1 MRTPPRPRSLFPPL
15 LLLLVIAASRPAP
28 AADFAAAFL
37 EVGIGE
43 RAIGLG
49 QAFTAVADDASAGY
63 WNPAGLVYVDGRVL
77 LSHQPLSLDR
87 QHLSISFALSIRDEL
102 GFGLTMFHAGVDDIT
117 ARDATGMPM
126 GDIDD
131 ANNAYLVSVGR
142 AIGQRLAV
150 GVSMKV
156 IRQQITA
163 PVGSRSTLGEGKAN
177 GVDLGMRYRL
187 GEHTVLAA
195 VVRNLKT
202 ELNWKVDR
210 GNQRTSSTK
219 DAMPTTLAVGASHR
233 PLPQLLVTADL
244 VRNNLDTVVN
254 AGAEWQVSPVLA
266 LRSGLH
272 AVGGSATDAGSFTA
286 GLTLRP
292 MRQDALQ
299 FHYAFA
305 TDPVGTGGRTA
316 LGIEVIF

>member
-1 MRTPPRPRSLFPPL
+1 MRAPPRPRSLFPPL

-102 GFGLTMFHAGVDDIT
+102 GFGLTMIHAGVDDIT
-117 ARDATGMPM
+117 ARDATGMTL

-156 IRQQITA
+156 IRQQIKA

-177 GVDLGMRYRL
+177 GFDLGMRYRL

-195 VVRNLKT
+195 VHGAMVEYVANALGEAARGDGSGAGGGADGT
-202 ELNWKVDR
+202 EGD
-210 GNQRTSSTK
+210 
-219 DAMPTTLAVGASHR
+219 DAGLAA
-233 PLPQLLVTADL
+233 
-244 VRNNLDTVVN
+244 VVN
-254 AGAEWQVSPVLA
+254 PTIFADSYISRDAARYLA
-266 LRSGLH
+266 PELPPPTQ
-272 AVGGSATDAGSFTA
+272 A
-286 GLTLRP
+286 
-292 MRQDALQ
+292 
-299 FHYAFA
+299 
-305 TDPVGTGGRTA
+305 
-316 LGIEVIF
+316 